1 MRWITDRRLR
11 VWLIDP
17 ILWFVLI
24 AALLYF
30 QLSLAWLLIIIP
42 IWVALRV
49 WWLVR
54 NFTNNI

>member
-1 MRWITDRRLR
+1 M
-11 VWLIDP
+11 WLIDP

-24 AALLYF
+24 AALLYS

-54 NFTNNI
+54 NFTNNT